1 MVGYLNALCN
11 REKGMRRKGLYGRN
25 RGFKRKKKTQEL
37 SKCVIMLVHAAVNGL
52 SVFKAIQVSWRELTL
67 LVCLRSISIL
77 GNGAQRREEQ
87 SHFPRFPLSVS
98 QRKFQKDF
106 FLQPLNPDVLSLK
119 SPSHQ
124 LWSSKQTPTVASALD
139 SWGALAF
146 FR

>member
-25 RGFKRKKKTQEL
+25 RGFKRKKKTNQEL
-37 SKCVIMLVHAAVNGL
+37 SECVIMLVHAAVNGHRSFL
-52 SVFKAIQVSWRELTL
+52 ERAYA
-67 LVCLRSISIL
+67 LVCLRSVSTP
-77 GNGAQRREEQ
+77 GNSAQKREQQ
-87 SHFPRFPLSVS
+87 SYFPRLPLSVS
-98 QRKFQKDF
+98 QRKFQKDC

-119 SPSHQ
+119 PSSYQ
-124 LWSSKQTPTVASALD
+124 LWGSKQTPTVASALD